1 MARAFTTRI
10 SNVRLTLS
18 PLSSQQMADIGQVMV
33 DQKISRIKRG
43 LNSSDMPAKPLVPRY
58 ADRKLKRNRAP
69 IRDWSWSGQM
79 LGSFKVKRANQD
91 RVTIGFVNPRADDK
105 ATIQRRYEEMLSD
118 SPRDEE
124 VLRSVVRASF
134 KQKSVVRVVKNV
146 A

>member
-1 MARAFTTRI
+1 MGRVFTTKI

-33 DQKISRIKRG
+33 DQKISRIRRG
-43 LNSSDMPAKPLVPRY
+43 INSQDTPSKPLVPRY

-69 IRDWSWSGQM
+69 IRDWTWSGQM

-91 RVTIGFVNPRADDK
+91 RVTIGFVNDRADQK
-105 ATIQRRYEEMLSD
+105 ATLQRRYDEMLSD
-118 SPRDEE
+118 SPQDTET
-124 VLRSVVRASF
+124 LRAVVRASF
-134 KQKSVVRVVKNV
+134 HQKKAIRIVKT